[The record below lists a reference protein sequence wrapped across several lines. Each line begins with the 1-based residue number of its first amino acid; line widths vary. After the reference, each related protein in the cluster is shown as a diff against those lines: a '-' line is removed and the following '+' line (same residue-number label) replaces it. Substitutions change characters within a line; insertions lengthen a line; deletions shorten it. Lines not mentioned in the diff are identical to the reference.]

1 MQNLAAARNLPWVLW
16 PQTYTPI
23 PHNLYCTCES
33 HTRHQL
39 STCSYNIK
47 HVFLRL
53 LSGFLIPKSSTYVLG
68 IVFLKC
74 LPSLIP
80 GSKGRRKK
88 ECLVSTI
95 RACTLILGNMSQTSI
110 SVAITLWVSRFFLCE
125 RCIYHWPHSV
135 WTIMREWW
143 KHSAL
148 WSQESSTCLSIPAK
162 YYYM

>member
-33 HTRHQL
+33 HTRQQL

-53 LSGFLIPKSSTYVLG
+53 LSGFLMPKSSTYVLG

-74 LPSLIP
+74 LSSLIP
-80 GSKGRRKK
+80 GTKGKRKK

-95 RACTLILGNMSQTSI
+95 RACTLILGNHVTNKHLCCNNFVSQPIFPLWKMHIPLT
-110 SVAITLWVSRFFLCE
+110 TLCVNYNE
-125 RCIYHWPHSV
+125 RVMKAFSSLVTRIIHVFVHS
-135 WTIMREWW
+135 
-143 KHSAL
+143 S
-148 WSQESSTCLSIPAK
+148 
-162 YYYM
+162 